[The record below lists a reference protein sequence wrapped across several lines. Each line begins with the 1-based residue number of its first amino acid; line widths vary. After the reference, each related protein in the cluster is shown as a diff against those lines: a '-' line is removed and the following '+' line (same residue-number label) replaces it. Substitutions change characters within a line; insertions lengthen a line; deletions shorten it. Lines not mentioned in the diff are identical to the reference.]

1 MKDTFNLRK
10 FLTENKLNETSS
22 KVLTDK
28 TETRW
33 IVLDKDG
40 NQPDYFKKN
49 FYTSPKRAQ
58 NTIDDIVQDYKDL
71 ASRKKADEPNLMKSD
86 DERKADYERV
96 SQYKVH
102 EVELKMTV
110 TLK

>member
-1 MKDTFNLRK
+1 MKDIFDLKK
-10 FLTENKLNETSS
+10 FLSENKINEASN

-33 IVLDKDG
+33 IVLDGDG

-58 NTIDDIVQDYKDL
+58 KVVDDIVKDYEDL

-102 EVELKMTV
+102 EVEVKMTV